1 MVRVFFTIGLLLAL
15 QAAAAQSGSGL
26 RLLRS
31 YPAPVAD
38 ATLDNLGNLYL
49 VSENGQVKKYG
60 PGGDSISVYNSVQ
73 RNGKLQTLDV
83 SNPLRP
89 LLFYRDYG
97 QVVLLDRLLAVQAT
111 LDLRRQGITQPL
123 AAAMSFDNKVWVFDG
138 VTNQLK
144 KLDDAG
150 KVLLETPDLRQV
162 FAGGVQPQ
170 QIIDHNGW
178 VYLADSAQG
187 LFAFDYFGSFKRK
200 IPVAGWRHLQVTD
213 SVVLGISEGGFHTYN
228 LATLMQATQPLPPIL
243 QDCAPI
249 RWSEKGWLAICGGV
263 VKLFSATP

>member
-1 MVRVFFTIGLLLAL
+1 MRALLTIGLLVVLS
-15 QAAAAQSGSGL
+15 AATGQNSGGL

-31 YPAPVAD
+31 YPLPVAH
-38 ATLDNLGNLYL
+38 AVLDNLGNLYL
-49 VSENGQVKKYG
+49 ISESGQVKKMG
-60 PGGDSISVYNSVQ
+60 PDGDSISVYNSMR
-73 RNGKLQTLDV
+73 RNGRLASIDV

-89 LLFYRDYG
+89 LLFYQDYG
-97 QVVLLDRLLAVQAT
+97 QVVLLDRLLSVQAT
-111 LDLRRQGITQPL
+111 IDLRRQGIAQPL

-150 KVLLETPDLRQV
+150 NVVQETPDLRQV
-162 FAGGVQPQ
+162 FAGGIQPQ

-200 IPVAGWRHLQVTD
+200 IPVVGWRHLQITD
-213 SVVLGISEGGFHTYN
+213 HAVLGIASGGLHTYN
-228 LATLMQATQPLPPIL
+228 LSTLMQSVQPLPASL
-243 QDCAPI
+243 QGCTPI
-249 RWSEKGWLAICGGV
+249 RWSGPKWLAICTDSV
-263 VKLFSATP
+263 RLFGPAL